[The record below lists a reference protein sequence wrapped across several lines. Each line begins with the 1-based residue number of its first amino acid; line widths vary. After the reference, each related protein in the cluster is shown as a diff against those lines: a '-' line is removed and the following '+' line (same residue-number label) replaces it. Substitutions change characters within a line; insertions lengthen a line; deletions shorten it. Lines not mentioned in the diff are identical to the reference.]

1 MDLKYNMGVAFG
13 TFAGVLK
20 KSDARNAKAQVYL
33 TESVEKVVF
42 VKVSSRTDPSTYSLH
57 Y

>member
-1 MDLKYNMGVAFG
+1 MVAFG

-42 VKVSSRTDPSTYSLH
+42 VKVNSRTDPSTNPLLLLI
-57 Y
+57 